1 MQCVED
7 DDNIWPT
14 DAKDVASIQVPEWDL
29 QPGDEARYAT
39 WILIGLHDQN
49 RTYDN
54 EMIRAASTLNVVFA
68 CFFWEYSFHP
78 PSCRSLMSSVQT
90 LTFLI

>member
-29 QPGDEARYAT
+29 QPGDEAQRDMDSY
-39 WILIGLHDQN
+39 WGS
-49 RTYDN
+49 Y
-54 EMIRAASTLNVVFA
+54 MIRI
-68 CFFWEYSFHP
+68 EP
-78 PSCRSLMSSVQT
+78 MIPK
-90 LTFLI
+90 